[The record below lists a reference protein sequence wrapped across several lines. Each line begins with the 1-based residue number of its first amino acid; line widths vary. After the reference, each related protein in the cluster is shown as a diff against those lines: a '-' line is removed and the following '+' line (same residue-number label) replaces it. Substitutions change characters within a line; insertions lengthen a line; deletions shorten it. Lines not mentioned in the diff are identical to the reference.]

1 MALEEV
7 KSMLRAVLMS
17 CKEGVPAHVLQ
28 RDYREVTQEPL
39 PFKKLGFSNLD
50 DFINSI
56 PDVVRVRRNKEG
68 EVVYHAVANE
78 ETAHI
83 HSLVSKQKSTKK
95 KKKLQPAQRR
105 PVRRSEPYKFFPPG
119 SNSRP
124 PPRGRPPPWGQKFFP
139 VKSPPWKLR
148 PPLLGKS
155 PLNIQVNMGNGS
167 RRHVTVNRVFNEA
180 VTAATTDKHRSEV
193 GHFGERFEVPP
204 RFQRRQEGKENVPT
218 ENTDPAKFKS
228 VPRPLQGQRTR
239 KVHFEKVPDGEKY
252 MNILKDFALANDIT
266 LKFDS
271 ISTKLENNP
280 GFVSSVNINGKTYGS
295 GDVFE
300 TIAESEYAAAS
311 SAVGSLGIK
320 PSSEHSR
327 ALSPPA
333 SDDSQVKR
341 RVKELME
348 GKTNGMWSTQLEVI
362 YREKYNEEPPPDLM
376 FMIQRW
382 TDVVRVEEQPN
393 IDRTLLYPVSEKE
406 RKQNLQ
412 TPVPK
417 AITSTT
423 AGGDAPQSN
432 TKTATTPTA
441 TPTSSPD
448 RPHSQPVV
456 SQKIKEI
463 KIPAGENLPL
473 GEKVTVYMTFL
484 GEDGSVCVQHED
496 SAIFQISQ
504 KIDAVE
510 SGPVPNLEDLQ
521 PGRFVA
527 ALYIT
532 ETEKLWSRAE
542 VLSRDG
548 TMVDVLFID
557 YGNSASCS
565 QNSTRFLTE
574 ELAQYPMQIIYCY
587 LHGVAP
593 LEDGEMWSKEFKERF
608 EEIVTDQE
616 LIAITRD
623 ISPDGTHIV
632 DLFLTSDPSTSIND
646 RLVTEGILRKLTDE
660 EQGVV
665 ASDDEPEELELP
677 TDTSQWDIYVS
688 FINSSTNSV
697 MIRLVGEKYSDKLEE
712 LEKKLEEAFHSAE
725 EDVEIAEGQV
735 CVAYV
740 DELFHRVRVIK
751 KDSKKYQ
758 CYFLDHGDSDGLIP
772 GQLRVLDP
780 KINKLLP
787 YQAFEVSLDGLEGF
801 AENVTTLEKL
811 FDMALGKTL
820 VAEITA
826 RDEIFSIV
834 MYDTQGASDVNINQ
848 EILKAVQREAET
860 SLLTFS
866 GSNPQST
873 ESSPLPLRKTTDT
886 PSKTLTSSSP
896 QSFSPKRQPQS
907 AVSAA
912 TSKTSE
918 VPTVPKSQVPSK
930 STEGKENNGT
940 DSGETESGEGS
951 WETEEEEV
959 IEGVATGKTLT
970 ASGPKSPLQAK
981 QKKAESSPVQV
992 TKQPQTK
999 QVSSPVK
1006 KLTESLSSLSTQ
1018 DTVMS
1023 GKSPGATEGG
1033 ASQNPEAQT
1042 LYTWSSPGGPPGASK
1057 GNPSENDEIALVNVQ
1072 VYNTRPVPKKFEI
1085 PPKGEYCDVH
1095 IINIF
1100 DPTNFVCIPFQFMN
1114 ELDELIRKMIE
1125 YFNSVEEKLSL
1136 TGSDLV
1142 AGQMYA
1148 GRKEGAWYRVVVKNV
1163 IQSNHASVYMVD
1175 FGEFIVMS
1183 IEDIRLLPY
1192 CFAQLPQL
1200 AIKGKL
1206 FGIKPAKE
1214 SKVWSEAAKY
1224 KFIQMAHNKS
1234 LVALTCGTEEVMG
1247 QEVTSMRLV
1256 DTSQQDQD
1264 ICLDDELLEMGV
1276 AEKIRP

>member
-1 MALEEV
+1 MALEEA
-7 KSMLRAVLMS
+7 KTMLRAVLMS
-17 CKEGVPAHVLQ
+17 CKEGVPAHILQ
-28 RDYREVTQEPL
+28 RDYRDITQEPL

-56 PDVVRVRRNKEG
+56 PDVVRVRRNKQG

-83 HSLVSKQKSTKK
+83 QSLVSKQKSTKK

-105 PVRRSEPYKFFPPG
+105 PVRRSEPYKFFTPG

-124 PPRGRPPPWGQKFFP
+124 IPKGRPPPWGQKISP
-139 VKSPPWKLR
+139 VRSPPWKLR

-180 VTAATTDKHRSEV
+180 VSAATADKHRSEV
-193 GHFGERFEVPP
+193 GNFGQRFEVPP
-204 RFQRRQEGKENVPT
+204 RFQRRHEEKENVPT
-218 ENTDPAKFKS
+218 ENTDPTKPKS
-228 VPRPLQGQRTR
+228 VPRPLQAQRTR
-239 KVHFEKVPDGEKY
+239 KINFEKVPDGEKY
-252 MNILKDFALANDIT
+252 LNILKDYALANDIT
-266 LKFDS
+266 LNFDA
-271 ISTKLENNP
+271 IPTKVDNNP
-280 GFVSSVNINGKTYGS
+280 GFVSSVTINGKTFGS
-295 GDVFE
+295 GDVFG
-300 TIAESEYAAAS
+300 TIIESEYAAAS
-311 SAVGSLGIK
+311 YAVKSLGLK
-320 PSSEHSR
+320 PSTEHPR
-327 ALSPPA
+327 GLSPPA

-341 RVKELME
+341 RVKELIK
-348 GKTNGMWSTQLEVI
+348 GKTNGLWGTRLEVM
-362 YREKYNEEPPPDLM
+362 YKENYNEEPPSNLM
-376 FMIQRW
+376 YLIQRW
-382 TDVVRVEEQPN
+382 TDVVRVEEYPQ
-393 IDRTLLYPVSEKE
+393 IERTLLYPVSEEE
-406 RKQNLQ
+406 REKNLQ
-412 TPVPK
+412 ASVPR

-423 AGGDAPQSN
+423 AGGDAPQPN
-432 TKTATTPTA
+432 VKTEA

-448 RPHSQPVV
+448 RPRSQSVV
-456 SQKIKEI
+456 NQKIKEI
-463 KIPAGENLPL
+463 KIPAGENLPV

-484 GEDGSVCVQHED
+484 GEDGSVCVQHEN
-496 SAIFQISQ
+496 SAIFQITQ
-504 KIDAVE
+504 QIDVVE
-510 SGPVPNLEDLQ
+510 RGPVPDIEDLQ
-521 PGRFVA
+521 PGRFIA

-542 VLSRDG
+542 VISREG
-548 TMVDVLFID
+548 TTVDVLFID
-557 YGNSASCS
+557 YGNSASCP

-593 LEDGEMWSKEFKERF
+593 LEDGDTWSKEFKERF
-608 EEIVTDQE
+608 AELVTDE
-616 LIAITRD
+616 ALIAITRD

-632 DLFLTSDPSTSIND
+632 DLFLSSDPSTSIND

-660 EQGVV
+660 EQSVV
-665 ASDDEPEELELP
+665 TNDDEPEELELP

-712 LEKKLEEAFHSAE
+712 LERKLEEAFHSAD
-725 EDVEIAEGQV
+725 EDVEIGEGQV

-740 DELFHRVRVIK
+740 EELFHRVRVIK
-751 KDSKKYQ
+751 KETKKYQ

-772 GQLRVLDP
+772 DQLRVLDP

-834 MYDTQGASDVNINQ
+834 MYDTQGDSDINVNQ
-848 EILKAVQREAET
+848 EILKAVQLEAET
-860 SLLTFS
+860 SLLTSS

-886 PSKTLTSSSP
+886 LSKALTSPSP
-896 QSFSPKRQPQS
+896 QSLSPKRQPQQPQS
-907 AVSAA
+907 AVAVA
-912 TSKTSE
+912 TSATSE

-959 IEGVATGKTLT
+959 IEATGKTST
-970 ASGPKSPLQAK
+970 ASGPKSIQGAK
-981 QKKAESSPVQV
+981 GKKTDSHPVKV

-999 QVSSPVK
+999 EVTTPVK

-1023 GKSPGATEGG
+1023 GNPPGATKG
-1033 ASQNPEAQT
+1033 AQT
-1042 LYTWSSPGGPPGASK
+1042 LYSWGSSGGPTEASK
-1057 GNPSENDEIALVNVQ
+1057 GNPCENDEIALVNVQ

-1114 ELDELIRKMIE
+1114 ELDELIRKMME

-1136 TGSDLV
+1136 AGSDLMV
-1142 AGQMYA
+1142 GQMYA
-1148 GRKEGAWYRVVVKNV
+1148 GRKEGAWYRVIVKNV
-1163 IQSNHASVYMVD
+1163 IQSNHAAVYMVD
-1175 FGEFIVMS
+1175 FGEFIVMG

-1200 AIKGKL
+1200 GFKGKL

-1276 AEKIRP
+1276 AEKIRS